1 MYSRRRGR
9 LKPKSRAK
17 SSKKTMAA
25 ALAKA
30 PRGGRS
36 GASLLPAICRRKLH
50 EAVTGRSVPGM
61 PFARRGSQ
69 QPNLISVL
77 NINNLHRF
85 TSKRSYHGDPYDG
98 IGTLPFQFFG
108 IVMAI
113 SGALMIRPMY
123 LSLRDEQQ
131 EQHMKEELVQRMKK
145 EQEQRMHINKAL
157 GRSE

>member
-1 MYSRRRGR
+1 
-9 LKPKSRAK
+9 
-17 SSKKTMAA
+17 MAA
-25 ALAKA
+25 LLAKA
-30 PRGGRS
+30 LRGGRS
-36 GASLLPAICRRKLH
+36 GASLLPAIRRRKLH

-69 QPNLISVL
+69 QPNLL
-77 NINNLHRF
+77 GMQQF